1 VATGFCQ
8 EFLNITSGRWYNGP
22 MTEPTASQKYWN
34 NKSDA
39 EYMWRQARARAKQR
53 GIPFSITLE
62 DVEAVDTDTCPYL
75 GIPIKRYM
83 QGPGCGH
90 HKPDKKSLDRFETE
104 LGYVP
109 GNIVV
114 CSWRANRI
122 LSDASIEEI
131 LLIGDRIRSRISGE
145 W

>member
-1 VATGFCQ
+1 
-8 EFLNITSGRWYNGP
+8 
-22 MTEPTASQKYWN
+22 M
-34 NKSDA
+34 SDPR
-39 EYMWRQARARAKQR
+39 YLWMQARARARRR

-62 DVEAVDTDTCPYL
+62 DVEAVDTDVCPYL
-75 GIPIKRYM
+75 GIPIKRYP
-83 QGPGCGH
+83 QGMGNGRYGN
-90 HKPDKKSLDRFETE
+90 DKKTLDRFETE

-122 LSDASIEEI
+122 MSDATTAEI
-131 LLIGDRIRSRISGE
+131 IMLGERVKARLAGD